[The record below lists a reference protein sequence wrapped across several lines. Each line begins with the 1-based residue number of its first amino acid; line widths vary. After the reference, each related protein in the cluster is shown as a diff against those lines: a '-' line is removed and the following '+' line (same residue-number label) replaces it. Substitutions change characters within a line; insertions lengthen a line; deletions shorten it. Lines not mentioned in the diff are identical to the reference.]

1 MARHPQ
7 SLPEP
12 KSEETITYVGSDG
25 NELEVVADASP
36 AAIAILKRQGFRPL
50 QEVFDEEDE
59 AALEKAEKA
68 EEAVAAKKAPA
79 KKAPPKAPS
88 KE

>member
-12 KSEETITYVGSDG
+12 KSEETITYVGLDG
-25 NELEVVADASP
+25 TELEVVSDASK
-36 AAIAILKRQGFRPL
+36 AALAVLKRQGFRPL

-68 EEAVAAKKAPA
+68 EEAVAKKTPA
-79 KKAPPKAPS
+79 KKAPPKAAS

>member
-12 KSEETITYVGSDG
+12 KSEETITYVGLDG
-25 NELEVVADASP
+25 TELEVVSDASK
-36 AAIAILKRQGFRPL
+36 AALAVLKRQGFRP
-50 QEVFDEEDE
+50 QQDIFDEEDE

-68 EEAVAAKKAPA
+68 EAAVAKKTPA
-79 KKAPPKAPS
+79 KKAPSKAPS

>member
-12 KSEETITYVGSDG
+12 KSEETITYVSPDG
-25 NELEVVADASP
+25 TELEVVSDASK
-36 AAIAILKRQGFRPL
+36 AALAVLRNQGFRPL

-68 EEAVAAKKAPA
+68 EAAVAKKTPA
-79 KKAPPKAPS
+79 KKAPSKAPS

>member
-1 MARHPQ
+1 MAKNP
-7 SLPEP
+7 LGGPAP
-12 KSEETITYVGSDG
+12 KTEETVTYVGSDG

-68 EEAVAAKKAPA
+68 EESQAKKAPA